1 MKVFITRKLP
11 DIVEEKL
18 RKAGI
23 EYFVSPYKRQIKKNE
38 LMKYSASADGIISL
52 LSDKIDR
59 EVISNLQKCRVIANY
74 AVGYNNIDLEAAKEK
89 KIIVTNTPDVLTD
102 ATADLSMALILA
114 CARRFHEGEEL
125 IRNEKFTGWAP
136 ELLLGYDLKNKF
148 IGIVG
153 AGRIGQAV
161 ARRAAA
167 FGMKILY
174 FSKSK
179 KLEFEKN
186 FSAKKLSLDNLLK
199 KSDVI
204 SIHLPLTD
212 ETKNIIDKT
221 KLALLKK
228 TAIVINTAR
237 GEVIDEQY
245 LIKLLNE
252 NKIFAAGFDVY
263 QNEPIINKQ
272 LLKLKNV
279 VLLPHLGSAT
289 YETRNQMAELAV
301 ENVIRVLS
309 NKKALTPIDI

>member
-1 MKVFITRKLP
+1 MNVFITRKLP

-18 RKAGI
+18 RKAEI
-23 EYFVSPYKRQIKKNE
+23 EYFVYPYKRQIKKNE

-89 KIIVTNTPDVLTD
+89 EIIVTNTPDVLTD

-153 AGRIGQAV
+153 AGRIGQAL
-161 ARRAAA
+161 AKRAAS

-179 KLEFEKN
+179 KPEFEKN
-186 FSAKKLSLDNLLK
+186 FSAKKLSLDKLLK

-212 ETKNIIDKT
+212 ETKNIIDKSR
-221 KLALLKK
+221 LALLKK

-245 LIKLLNE
+245 LIKLLKE